1 MKRFFCFLAVPILL
15 CFFSCSDNLDVP
27 DDVFS
32 LKAKIFNCS
41 IAPPNNPNFEDANN
55 NVYAYRA
62 DALFAVPAIQTG
74 GHSTV
79 DESTDL
85 GVNFFFDPSTAQD
98 PNQTY
103 NIDSGSGSMNSAYV
117 FYIINGDEYISDGVS
132 GTLTVQKLDLE
143 LNGSVIRLR
152 CSFNEVNVVNNADS
166 NDQLCIKDFELVYND

>member
-1 MKRFFCFLAVPILL
+1 MKIFFCFLAVPILL
-15 CFFSCSDNLDVP
+15 CFYSCSDNSDKP
-27 DDVFS
+27 DDSYS
-32 LKAKIFNCS
+32 LKAAISTDCS
-41 IAPPNNPNFEDANN
+41 TTINFEDANN

-62 DALFAVPAIQTG
+62 DALFAVPTIQTG

-85 GVNFFFDPSTAQD
+85 GVNFFFDPSNAQD

-117 FYIINGDEYISDGVS
+117 FYIINGDEYISDGMS
-132 GTLTVQKLDLE
+132 GTLTVQKLNLE

-152 CSFNEVNVVNNADS
+152 CAFNEVNVVNNADS